1 MIKTNLFLTVCASAF
16 LLASCQSEDETLMDV
31 SNAELKTRSIVS
43 DGMSVEDGV
52 LTFSDYDSYQKVFVA
67 LHGLKKEEL
76 MNWNQKSGY
85 TSMLQQESFS
95 PNRIS
100 EEIEE
105 KEGELDPVRKTLYS
119 NRGLLVIGNTIY
131 KVLGDYI
138 YKVPVDS
145 KSLLADI
152 ELDPDAY
159 QDIRFKHTE
168 VFQAVPSGDE
178 VRNNIVYKDAV
189 RQDNDEARTPL
200 SYVSDDRR
208 EHVKF
213 IAEKSN
219 DDYFVFLKFG
229 FRGRAQK
236 KRFLGIW
243 GNTFND
249 EVKWGQGIGHVLLN
263 GDPNIARPDVIAP
276 RIENAQE
283 SYNTDVQIYPL
294 CPKTEFNNC
303 TITAYFDCYKNDVS
317 KEEHYKAEFMLTK

>member
-1 MIKTNLFLTVCASAF
+1 MKKASLFLTMCASAF

-52 LTFSDYDSYQKVFVA
+52 LTFSDYDSYQKVFA
-67 LHGLKKEEL
+67 SLHGLKTEEL

-85 TSMLQQESFS
+85 TSMLRQESFS

-119 NRGLLVIGNTIY
+119 NRGLLVIGDTIY
-131 KVLGDYI
+131 KLLGDYI

-145 KSLLADI
+145 KSLLVDI
-152 ELDPDAY
+152 ESDPDAY
-159 QDIRFKHTE
+159 QDIRFKHTH
-168 VFQAVPSGDE
+168 VLKVVPSGNE
-178 VRNNIVYKDAV
+178 MRAGIEYKDAIY
-189 RQDNDEARTPL
+189 QDKNESRTPL
-200 SYVSDDRR
+200 SYVADDRR

-213 IAEKSN
+213 VAEVY
-219 DDYFVFLKFG
+219 DDSHFYWLKVG

-236 KRFLGIW
+236 KKFLGIW

-249 EVKWGQGIGHVLLN
+249 EVKWGQGTAFVSLN
-263 GDPNIARPDVIAP
+263 QFAPVEVEIP
-276 RIENAQE
+276 RIENAKE
-283 SYNTDVQIYPL
+283 SYNTDKGLFKLAAEGQMTYCGVVG
-294 CPKTEFNNC
+294 
-303 TITAYFDCYKNDVS
+303 YFDCYKNDVS
-317 KEEHYKAEFMLTK
+317 KEEHYKCQFTLT